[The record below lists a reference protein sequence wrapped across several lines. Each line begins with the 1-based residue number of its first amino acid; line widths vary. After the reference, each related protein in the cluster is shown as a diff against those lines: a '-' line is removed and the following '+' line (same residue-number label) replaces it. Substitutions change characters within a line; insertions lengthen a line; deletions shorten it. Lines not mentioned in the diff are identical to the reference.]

1 MPDNNFCRLGDLTF
15 AAGDGVTG
23 FTSETGFDY
32 AQHDLITGKQTLQA
46 MGETLAQ
53 VTIDI
58 KLRNYLGHDVPVMIS
73 TLDKMRATGQP
84 QKLVFGS
91 GIYEGEY
98 VIKGISAVVLRTEP
112 SGVIQSA
119 DMTLNLLEY
128 ADRESKTRRKTEKRP
143 AGETTKRNVTV
154 VD

>member
-1 MPDNNFCRLGDLTF
+1 MPVNNFCRLGDLSF
-15 AAGDGVTG
+15 GPGDGVTG
-23 FTSETGFDY
+23 FSSETGFDY

-53 VTIDI
+53 VTLDI
-58 KLRNYLGHDVPVMIS
+58 KLRNYLGHDVPGMIS
-73 TLDKMRATGQP
+73 AIENMKTTGQP

-98 VIKGISAVVLRTEP
+98 VIKGMSVLVLRTETA
-112 SGVIQSA
+112 GVIQSA
-119 DMTLNLLEY
+119 DLTLNLLEY
-128 ADRESKTRRKTEKRP
+128 ADRETQTRRKTEKRP
-143 AGETTKRNVTV
+143 AGEKTKRTVTV